1 MKKTVLIS
9 GCSSGIGKSLAEM
22 MAGEGHTVFAGA
34 RKISDLKGMASN
46 IIPVQLDVNNE
57 NDIINVMKTI
67 TKQCGHL
74 DILVNNAGYGAM
86 GPLAEVPVS
95 QVQAQFSTNVF
106 APLFM
111 AQQALPLLRKNR
123 VRKNRVRNKDV
134 RKNKG
139 LIVNIGSSAGIF
151 TVPFSGVYGA
161 SKAAVHAMSE
171 VLRMELAPFDVHVMN
186 VYPGGVASKFGDTAA
201 KKLEDTLVANSLYKP
216 ALPAIEKRARVSSNS
231 PTTPEMFSKKLLTAM
246 LSRKP
251 PSDIRIGHGSSLMN
265 LAKRV
270 LPTKLREFLMRKAY
284 QLNGLSS

>member
-22 MAGEGHTVFAGA
+22 MASEGHTVFAGA
-34 RKISDLKGMASN
+34 RKLIDLKDMASN

-106 APLFM
+106 APLAM
-111 AQQALPLLRKNR
+111 AQQALPLLRKSS
-123 VRKNRVRNKDV
+123 VRQNSV

-201 KKLEDTLVANSLYKP
+201 KKLQDTLVANSLYKP

-231 PTTPEMFSKKLLTAM
+231 PTTPDIFSKKLLAAM
-246 LSRKP
+246 LSSKP
-251 PSDIRIGHGSSLMN
+251 PSDICIGHGSSLMN

>member
-1 MKKTVLIS
+1 MKKIVLIS

-22 MAGEGHTVFAGA
+22 MASEGHTVFAGA
-34 RKISDLKGMASN
+34 RKLSDLNGMEN
-46 IIPVQLDVNNE
+46 NVIPVQLDVNNAA
-57 NDIINVMKTI
+57 DIDRVMSSIQK
-67 TKQCGHL
+67 KCGHL

-106 APLFM
+106 APLAM
-111 AQQALPLLRKNR
+111 AQKALPLLRMESP
-123 VRKNRVRNKDV
+123 

-161 SKAAVHAMSE
+161 SKAAIHAISE
-171 VLRMELAPFDVHVMN
+171 VLRMELAPFNVHVMN

-201 KKLEDTLVANSLYKP
+201 KKLEDTLVTNSLYKP
-216 ALPAIEKRARVSSNS
+216 ALPAIEKRARISSNS
-231 PTTPEMFSKKLLTAM
+231 PTTPDIFSKKLMATM
-246 LSRKP
+246 LSRNP

-265 LAKRV
+265 IAKRI
-270 LPTKLREFLMRKAY
+270 LPTKLRELLMRKAY
-284 QLNGLSS
+284 LLTGLSS